1 MLAKIYPTVV
11 DSVGEWNPQLF
22 REVKGRLTPKT
33 FTIVALASIIGQF
46 LLYLYFEGIL
56 PTVEGSYSRYCT
68 AVAETDLSYSSSI
81 RICNKDLLGN
91 LQMIKEL
98 WWLDLFTTMSIMGV
112 FILLVV
118 GSYMLM
124 ADISKENNR
133 NTLNFIRLTPQ
144 SAITILG
151 GKILG
156 VPILVYL
163 FGILAIPLHLTAGL
177 KANISFSL
185 IIGFYLVLTVSCLF
199 FYSAS
204 LLFSL
209 VSSGLGNFQAW
220 LGSMAIFFFLSTMT
234 GMVMEAHNFTVTS
247 LDWIILFNPII
258 FLPYLVKSTFLAP
271 NTIGYL
277 SIEGLNNL
285 NWYGNFWWQN
295 SLASLLLIVANYGI
309 WTFWLWQG
317 VKRRF
322 HNPSETMI
330 SKYHSYLISACFIVF
345 NVGFS
350 LQNINSVSSYSSPDE
365 KLISLQVF
373 NFFFFLLLI
382 IALTPHRQSLQDWS
396 RFRHENSSHRHLI
409 HDLLLGEKSPSP
421 LAIAANIGIVT
432 LYTIPAVLIFPFE
445 GNKLS
450 ILTGLFLGATIMIIY
465 ATVFQLLLMIKSQK
479 RNLIAGGVI
488 SSLIFSPFFGL
499 IILGVRSSH
508 HDFPLLW
515 LFSAFPL
522 VSSSEVTIV
531 AVMGSLLTQIMV
543 IIGVNYQLT
552 KVLNKVGMS
561 ETKILLES

>member
-1 MLAKIYPTVV
+1 MLAKIYPNIV

-33 FTIVALASIIGQF
+33 FTIVALASTIGQF

-56 PTVEGSYSRYCT
+56 PKVEGSYSRYCT
-68 AVAETDLSYSSSI
+68 AMAETDLSYSSI
-81 RICNKDLLGN
+81 RICSKDLLGN
-91 LQMIKEL
+91 LQIIKEL
-98 WWLDLFTTMSIMGV
+98 WWLDLFITMSIMGV

-124 ADISKENNR
+124 ADVSKEDAR

-163 FGILAIPLHLTAGL
+163 FGILAIPLHLIAGF
-177 KANISFSL
+177 KANISFPL
-185 IIGFYLVLTVSCLF
+185 IIGFYLILGVSCLF

-209 VSSGLGNFQAW
+209 VSSGLGNFQGW

-234 GMVMEAHNFTVTS
+234 GIAMEAKNFTTTS
-247 LDWIILFNPII
+247 VDWIILFNPMM
-258 FLPYLVKSTFLAP
+258 FLPYLVKSTFLSP
-271 NTIGYL
+271 DTIGYL
-277 SIEGLNNL
+277 SIEGLNSL

-295 SLASLLLIVANYGI
+295 SLVSLFLIIGNYGI
-309 WTFWLWQG
+309 WTFWIWQG
-317 VKRRF
+317 IKRRF
-322 HNPSETMI
+322 HNPSETII
-330 SKYHSYLISACFIVF
+330 SKYHSYLISLCFIIF

-350 LQNINSVSSYSSPDE
+350 LQEINSYDNTDE
-365 KLISLQVF
+365 RIISLQVF

-382 IALTPHRQSLQDWS
+382 IALTPHRQSLQDWA
-396 RFRHENSSHRHLI
+396 RYRHENSSHRHII

-421 LAIAANIGIVT
+421 LAIVANIGIVT

-450 ILTGLFLGATIMIIY
+450 ILGGLFLGATMMIIY
-465 ATVFQLLLMIKSQK
+465 ATVFQLLLMMKSQK
-479 RNLIAGGVI
+479 RHLIASGVV
-488 SSLIFSPFFGL
+488 SSLIFSSFL
-499 IILGVRSSH
+499 AVIILGDSRHS
-508 HDFPLLW
+508 FPLIW
-515 LFSAFPL
+515 LFSPFPL
-522 VSSSEVTIV
+522 ITSNEATIIT
-531 AVMGSLLTQIMV
+531 VMGSLLTQIIV

-552 KVLNKVGMS
+552 KVLNKAGMS
-561 ETKILLES
+561 ETKILLNN